1 MNEDDMTA
9 GDAPVLLLVGAG
21 PVAGAVARLAAGCG
35 FVVDQALWP
44 GEAPLALAADAQPAG
59 ANTGVA
65 PDSGP
70 GAGSA
75 AAARARDAARP
86 DMVPAMPPDMLP
98 DLLPDLLPDTLP
110 GLAPVAGLRRRIPL
124 SGVPGQPGEP
134 DAPGSAGPSAGNA
147 RHAARGCLNLAERCG
162 IGRGHLVCIFPPD
175 EASAIASMEEALASH
190 AFYVGL
196 RASREARE
204 RIWAALRARGVP
216 DAELAAA
223 RCPLGLGGLG
233 GPHAPGDDGSHRAHH
248 GPLGEAVAVVAEL
261 LAARA
266 GLLQRFR
273 LED

>member
-1 MNEDDMTA
+1 MNEDDVTA

-21 PVAGAVARLAAGCG
+21 PVAGAVARLASGCG

-44 GEAPLALAADAQPAG
+44 GEAPLALAAGAQAEGANAG
-59 ANTGVA
+59 AA

-70 GAGSA
+70 GSA

-86 DMVPAMPPDMLP
+86 DMVPAMLP
-98 DLLPDLLPDTLP
+98 DILPDTLPDTLP
-110 GLAPVAGLRRRIPL
+110 GLAPAAGLRRRILL
-124 SGVPGQPGEP
+124 SGVPGQSGEP
-134 DAPGSAGPSAGNA
+134 DDPGSAGPSAGNA

-223 RCPLGLGGLG
+223 RCPLGFGGLG
-233 GPHAPGDDGSHRAHH
+233 GPHAPGDDGSNRAHH

>member
-1 MNEDDMTA
+1 MNEDDVTA

-44 GEAPLALAADAQPAG
+44 GEAPLALAADAQPAV
-59 ANTGVA
+59 ATTGTA
-65 PDSGP
+65 TPDSGD
-70 GAGSA
+70 GSA
-75 AAARARDAARP
+75 AVSGVRDAARP
-86 DMVPAMPPDMLP
+86 DMVPAMPPAMLP
-98 DLLPDLLPDTLP
+98 DILPDTLPDTLP
-110 GLAPVAGLRRRIPL
+110 GLAPLAGLRRRILL
-124 SGVPGQPGEP
+124 SGVPGQSGEADEP
-134 DAPGSAGPSAGNA
+134 ESAGPSAGNA
-147 RHAARGCLNLAERCG
+147 RHATPGRLNLAERCG

-223 RCPLGLGGLG
+223 RCPLGFGGLG
-233 GPHAPGDDGSHRAHH
+233 GPHAPGDDGSNRAHH
-248 GPLGEAVAVVAEL
+248 GPLSEAVAVVAEL

>member
-1 MNEDDMTA
+1 MNKDDVTA

-21 PVAGAVARLAAGCG
+21 PVAGAVARLAADCG

-44 GEAPLALAADAQPAG
+44 GEALLALEADAQPA
-59 ANTGVA
+59 AATTGTA
-65 PDSGP
+65 TPDSGP

-75 AAARARDAARP
+75 AVSGVRDAARP
-86 DMVPAMPPDMLP
+86 DMVPAMPPDI
-98 DLLPDLLPDTLP
+98 LPDTLP
-110 GLAPVAGLRRRIPL
+110 GLAPVAGLRRRIL
-124 SGVPGQPGEP
+124 LAASGVPGQSGEAG
-134 DAPGSAGPSAGNA
+134 DPGSAGPSAGNA

-196 RASREARE
+196 RASRGARE

-223 RCPLGLGGLG
+223 RCPLGFGGLG
-233 GPHAPGDDGSHRAHH
+233 GPHAPGDDGSNRAHR